1 LKAAV
6 DRRDNILISGGT
18 GTGKTTLLNALTGCI
33 AEDER
38 VVVVEETAEL
48 RVGLPN
54 VVRLEERRAQRD
66 VAAVTM
72 RDLLRATLRHR
83 PDRILI
89 GEVRGGE
96 AYDLLQALNTGHA
109 GALCTIHASSAT
121 QALSRLA
128 SCVLQSGVDL
138 PYTAVRQQVGDAI
151 QMVVHLQRRDGRRF
165 ASEVL
170 AVARYDA
177 VSDQYVTHQ

>member
-1 LKAAV
+1 
-6 DRRDNILISGGT
+6 
-18 GTGKTTLLNALTGCI
+18 
-33 AEDER
+33 
-38 VVVVEETAEL
+38 VVEETAGL
-48 RVGLPN
+48 RIGLPN

-66 VAAVTM
+66 VVAAVTM

-151 QMVVHLQRRDGRRF
+151 QMVVHLNRRDGRRMI
-165 ASEVL
+165 SEVF
-170 AVARYDA
+170 AVARYDVA
-177 VSDQYVTHQ
+177 NDRYVARREDRLS